1 MFLQISDTFLEF
13 PFYTASSQKIFLVM
27 QSNPKYI
34 KNARFG
40 EVALE
45 HLGPGRLYNNQTQ
58 LSKHIS
64 WDRYIIV
71 HILQEKTLPS
81 EVQKSKTSCPQLAS
95 SRGTAEVWEAQWSS
109 TDSRLS
115 RLCEDC
121 SGDSEDLAELKRP
134 LQWQL
139 IHSLLLGKLP
149 LPQLPSQG
157 THSRQ
162 VSCIAQWCPAT
173 VADWAFPS
181 FLISVRPPPAQAKTS

>member
-1 MFLQISDTFLEF
+1 MFISETQKQRAKNSVSEIVSPDSDTFLEF

-134 LQWQL
+134 LQ
-139 IHSLLLGKLP
+139 
-149 LPQLPSQG
+149 
-157 THSRQ
+157 
-162 VSCIAQWCPAT
+162 
-173 VADWAFPS
+173 
-181 FLISVRPPPAQAKTS
+181 